1 MVDKQEENLIEE
13 QEEQEEQADTG
24 VTNEAGLEIE
34 VEDDTPEED
43 RGREPMPKEIVQ
55 ELESDELE
63 EYTGKAKSKLKQMKK
78 VWNDERRGREQ
89 AVREQMEAVSVTQRV
104 MEENRRLKS
113 TLSSGERQLLD
124 TYKVAAGLEL
134 EAAKRQYK
142 EAYESGDSDK
152 VTDAQEKMSSASYRL
167 EQVKA
172 YVPTLQA
179 AAPPVDFP
187 QQAAQQPQ
195 QATQQPPTTD
205 AKTKAWQEHNSWWGS
220 DEEMTGTAF
229 GLHQRLLRDKG
240 VQFVGTDEYW
250 QAIDTTMQRRFPEYF
265 EGEEPQST
273 NANGKS
279 KPTSSRTRTRPAN
292 VVAPAS
298 RSTTSRKVRLT
309 TTQISLASKLGVTPE
324 QYARE
329 LIKVE
334 SANG

>member
-1 MVDKQEENLIEE
+1 MIEE
-13 QEEQEEQADTG
+13 QEETLPEDQDAAVVEEDAEDD
-24 VTNEAGLEIE
+24 LEIE

-43 RGREPMPKEIVQ
+43 RGRDPMPKEIVQ

-63 EYTGKAKSKLKQMKK
+63 EYTGKVKSKLKQMKK
-78 VWNDERRGREQ
+78 VWNDERREKER
-89 AVREQMEAVSVTQRV
+89 AVREQLEAVSVTQRV
-104 MEENRRLKS
+104 MEENKRLKS
-113 TLSSGERQLLD
+113 TLSSGEKQLLD
-124 TYKVAAGLEL
+124 TYKAAAGLEL
-134 EAAKRQYK
+134 EAAKKAYK

-152 VTDAQEKMSSASYRL
+152 VTDAQQKMSSANYRL

-179 AAPPVDFP
+179 PEPPVDFP
-187 QQAAQQPQ
+187 QQAAQQP
-195 QATQQPPTTD
+195 PVTD
-205 AKTKAWQEHNSWWGS
+205 AKTKAWQERNSWWGS

-240 VQFVGTDEYW
+240 VDFVGTDEYW
-250 QAIDTTMQRRFPEYF
+250 QAIDSTMQRRFPEYF

-273 NANGKS
+273 NANGKA
-279 KPTSSRTRTRPAN
+279 KPTSTRTRTRPAT

-298 RSTTSRKVRLT
+298 RSTTSKKVRLT
-309 TTQISLASKLGVTPE
+309 ATQISLANKLGVTPE

-329 LIKVE
+329 LVKME